1 MLVVR
6 VGAARIVSA
15 VISCLSSPLLLL
27 PSFHC
32 FQLVPRLNPFRQDIG
47 LSKLVDCFGSL
58 QVLSRLVPKTPG
70 YTSMV
75 RLGVEDNA
83 MCSSG

>member
-1 MLVVR
+1 MLLVR

-15 VISCLSSPLLLL
+15 VISCSSSPLLLL

-32 FQLVPRLNPFRQDIG
+32 FSTCSKIEPVRQDIG

-58 QVLSRLVPKTPG
+58 QVMSRLVSENPG